1 MFLGKFLEMG
11 EYDKHF
17 YGTSLDRFVS
27 HIFHHMMMIVTVFL
41 RSKRYKQASN
51 YTLLTTIFQYS
62 ASSQLR
68 EDLCSQLAGL
78 NDHWPYVLVQES
90 KSWII

>member
-78 NDHWPYVLVQES
+78 KDHRPYVPVQES
-90 KSWII
+90 KS

>member
-78 NDHWPYVLVQES
+78 KDHRPYVLVQES

>member
-27 HIFHHMMMIVTVFL
+27 YIFHHKMMMIITVF
-41 RSKRYKQASN
+41 S
-51 YTLLTTIFQYS
+51 
-62 ASSQLR
+62 
-68 EDLCSQLAGL
+68 
-78 NDHWPYVLVQES
+78 
-90 KSWII
+90 

>member
-27 HIFHHMMMIVTVFL
+27 YIFPCMMMIIAVFSWGQKDINEQVT
-41 RSKRYKQASN
+41 
-51 YTLLTTIFQYS
+51 IH
-62 ASSQLR
+62 
-68 EDLCSQLAGL
+68 C
-78 NDHWPYVLVQES
+78 
-90 KSWII
+90 